1 MDLFSTIARRARF
14 PRLRRLWDNRRGVA
28 AIEFAFIAPLLL
40 TMYFVTME
48 IAPAIDTSKKVGRSA
63 SMIADLITQQQAV
76 TAADIEAIMQIGNAT
91 LMPYSRTKL
100 TVTVT
105 AIDITDEDAPKVKVA
120 WSRKMDN
127 GAFSKPFEV
136 DSVTTV
142 PPALKVRNSF
152 LIRVQTTLRYTPI
165 IAWTPEGK
173 EATGLLAAFSEINMG
188 DTYYLRPRMSS
199 KVSCSGC

>member
-28 AIEFAFIAPLLL
+28 AIEFALIAPLLL

-48 IAPAIDTSKKVGRSA
+48 VAPAIDTSKKVGRSA

-76 TAADIEAIMQIGNAT
+76 TATDIEAIMQIGNAT
-91 LMPYSRTKL
+91 LQPYSRTKL

-105 AIDITDEDAPKVKVA
+105 AIEITDEDAPKVKVS
-120 WSRKMDN
+120 WSRRMED
-127 GAFSKPFEV
+127 GAYSRPFTV
-136 DSVTTV
+136 DSPTTV
-142 PPALKVRNSF
+142 PTALKVRNSF
-152 LIRVQTTLRYTPI
+152 LVRVQTKLRYTPM
-165 IAWTPEGK
+165 IAWSDDAK

-188 DTYYLRPRMSS
+188 ETYYLRPRMSS
-199 KVSCSGC
+199 KVTCTGC